1 MAKRILLS
9 RGQFWRLGATGFV
22 VGFFLCRLL
31 ERYTSPHVEGIVS
44 LIVAF
49 GAGGIALSAAM
60 TRYPRFMDY
69 DKD

>member
-1 MAKRILLS
+1 L
-9 RGQFWRLGATGFV
+9 V

-31 ERYTSPHVEGIVS
+31 EKYTSPHVQGIVS
-44 LIVAF
+44 LIMAF

-60 TRYPRFMDY
+60 TRYSRFMDH